1 MDRLTEFLFVTFQI
15 LYFVSGFHTSKII
28 YIKMFCEKIEMR
40 FLSIQIFHY
49 QDTDDDNPGK
59 NNGRSEEILRAW
71 YAFYF

>member
-1 MDRLTEFLFVTFQI
+1 
-15 LYFVSGFHTSKII
+15 
-28 YIKMFCEKIEMR
+28 MFCEKIEMR